1 MKKLFV
7 LIGVILAVLSV
18 FSQQIT
24 EESVVINVEVPVRVF
39 QGDNFI
45 DTLGIDDFEVFEDGI
60 PQNVEA
66 VYLVKKRNVE
76 RSEEKKRF
84 TPNTSRNFYL
94 YFEISDYTKK
104 IGDAIEYFI
113 QNVMYP
119 DDLLVIITPLK
130 TYRLHGRALEL
141 KPRNEVIKQLK
152 GLLRKD
158 ALVANSEYRNL
169 LSELEGLVRAVSKT
183 VIGAEAGEEGI
194 DDVSLTGISS
204 LPIEQQLAM
213 YRITINEIEKLRTV
227 DQQKLFDFAEVLKDK
242 GGQKYVYMFY
252 QREYIPQIEQ
262 RVLNEL
268 MTQYQEQPTIQLDI
282 SQIFAFYRRDL
293 AIDIEG
299 IKQAFA
305 DSSIAIHFMFI
316 TQPMMHSP
324 GVDFQEK
331 SEDIYST
338 FKEMS
343 RATGGFM
350 DSSANAEYLFQK
362 AVESSENYYLVYYS
376 PTNYKSDG
384 KFKEIRVRVKSGS
397 YRISHRLGYYAN

>member
-1 MKKLFV
+1 MKRLLVF
-7 LIGVILAVLSV
+7 IGVFFSILSA
-18 FSQQIT
+18 FPQQIQ
-24 EESVVINVEVPVRVF
+24 EESVVINVEIPVRVF
-39 QGDNFI
+39 RGNEFI

-94 YFEISDYTKK
+94 YFEISEYTKK
-104 IGDAIEYFI
+104 IGDAVDYFI
-113 QNVMYP
+113 QNIMYP
-119 DDLLVIITPLK
+119 DDYLIVLTPLK
-130 TYRLHGRALEL
+130 TYRLHGKALEL
-141 KPRNEVIKQLK
+141 KPRKEVAKQLID
-152 GLLRKD
+152 LLRKD
-158 ALVANSEYRNL
+158 ALVANTEYRHL
-169 LSELEGLVRAVSKT
+169 LSDLEGIVRAISRT
-183 VIGAEAGEEGI
+183 ALGEETQEEGI
-194 DDVSLTGISS
+194 DDASLTGISL
-204 LPIEQQLAM
+204 LPIEQQLTM
-213 YRITINEIEKLRTV
+213 YRVAIDRIEKIRTV
-227 DQQKLFDFAEVLKDK
+227 DQQNLYDFADILKDK
-242 GGQKYVYMFY
+242 AGQKYVFMFY
-252 QREYIPQIEQ
+252 QREYVPQIEQ

-282 SQIFAFYRRDL
+282 SQIFAFYRRDVV
-293 AIDIEG
+293 IDVEG

-305 DSSIAIHFMFI
+305 DSSIAIHFLFI
-316 TQPMMHSP
+316 TEPMMHSP

-331 SEDIYST
+331 SEDIYSA

-350 DSSANAEYLFQK
+350 DSSANAQFLFQK

-384 KFKEIRVRVKSGS
+384 KFKEIRVRVKSGN